1 MNVEKFLSHKS
12 LPSNICNSDDFLA
25 RSMLQFF
32 PTLFPENLEPCPL
45 ENQYTLQ
52 HFAESLLS
60 LWFGSCLEDTLL
72 SSQNAY
78 LKPLSFPS
86 LVCFSGSCCVVFDFS
101 LPSSNENCLLL
112 ALFCLCSCR
121 YLAWDTNLRSHNWTV
136 WVKWYL
142 NLF

>member
-1 MNVEKFLSHKS
+1 MNVEKFLAHKS
-12 LPSNICNSDDFLA
+12 LPSNICNSDGFLA
-25 RSMLQFF
+25 RSMFQFF
-32 PTLFPENLEPCPL
+32 PTLFPENREPCPL
-45 ENQYTLQ
+45 ENQCTLQ

-86 LVCFSGSCCVVFDFS
+86 LVCFSGSCCVVFVFS